1 MKNANVRAD
10 ILTDARCGMDD
21 PEYREDTVVRAI
33 IKVMG

>member
-1 MKNANVRAD
+1 MLILKTD

-33 IKVMG
+33 MKVMG